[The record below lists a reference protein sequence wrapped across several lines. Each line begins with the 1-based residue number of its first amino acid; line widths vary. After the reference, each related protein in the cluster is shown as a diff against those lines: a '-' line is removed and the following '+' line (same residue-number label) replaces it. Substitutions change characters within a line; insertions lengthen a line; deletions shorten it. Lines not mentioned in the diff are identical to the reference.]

1 MQVDV
6 LIPGADRIESLGA
19 HVRRRLLSRV
29 GQAAGRVRRATV
41 RFHERCGHA
50 RGVIL
55 TACRMEADVASLA
68 EPIVFEALASNPYLA
83 ADEAIER
90 LGAVLDRA
98 VLHREPAPL
107 EVAHPRPCT
116 AARVE
121 A

>member
-29 GQAAGRVRRATV
+29 GEAAGRVRRTTV
-41 RFHERCGHA
+41 RFDERCGHA
-50 RGVIL
+50 RGVVL
-55 TACRMEADVASLA
+55 TACRVEADVASLA
-68 EPIVFEALASNPYLA
+68 EPIVSEALAPNPYRS

-90 LGAVLDRA
+90 LGAVLDGA
-98 VLHREPAPL
+98 VRHREPAPL
-107 EVAHPRPCT
+107 EAAHPRIWT
-116 AARVE
+116 AARAE